1 MLVATFVWP
10 AWLDASVVRS
20 LWAVAGFAWV
30 STTAW
35 NHVRLSTLLQV
46 TNDHGNQKFLAA
58 QIDYLRGNWFEAE
71 AKLLQLTQ
79 QSPRDAEALLLL
91 VGVLRRTG
99 RVAPALRRLQQ
110 LELLESASCW
120 QYEISQERMILEKLH
135 QEALNESQVMA
146 EQVSTEST
154 FQEK

>member
-10 AWLDASVVRS
+10 AWLDTIVVRS
-20 LWAVAGFAWV
+20 LWGVAGLAWV

-46 TNDHGNQKFLAA
+46 TDDHGNQIFLAA

-71 AKLLQLTQ
+71 AKLLQLIQ

-120 QYEISQERMILEKLH
+120 RHEIERERTTLEKLH
-135 QEALNESQVMA
+135 QAALNESQDMA
-146 EQVSTEST
+146 EQASTELAI
-154 FQEK
+154 QEK